1 MICSIFLLVGSSKTK
16 TVWGCMLCG
25 RTDKRSIKSPPLPV
39 ACISGSRGSFFLASS
54 AFAFFRL
61 WNNHLGMLNFH
72 LFLPLPTLLE
82 LPPPVLCFPI
92 LTHIPPSPIIFPT
105 SILMHFSQSSGE
117 KKATRVSPFLAW
129 GDFHA
134 RSRFARSTIPEKKW
148 GTTRSQ

>member
-16 TVWGCMLCG
+16 TVWGCMLCD

-92 LTHIPPSPIIFPT
+92 LTHIPPSPIIFSRIPNLN
-105 SILMHFSQSSGE
+105 SHALFSELRWE
-117 KKATRVSPFLAW
+117 KGDTRVAFSRLGWFSRALA
-129 GDFHA
+129 F
-134 RSRFARSTIPEKKW
+134 RSLY
-148 GTTRSQ
+148 